1 MYSFIALLMY
11 SFYVHRTREVLSQNN
26 GTMAQSLKILIGSV
40 GSKSN
45 KVDYVKGLLS
55 FLARHSNLSKS
66 VLWTSA
72 TTRVASLYSAAD
84 VYAINSQGLG
94 ETFGRV
100 TIEAMA
106 FGLPVLGTDA
116 GGTQEI
122 VEHNVT
128 GLLHPIGRAGNRV
141 LAQNLRF
148 LLENR
153 LAREQMGMEGRK
165 KVQRMFLKQHMYEKL
180 VEVLVKC
187 MRRI

>member
-72 TTRVASLYSAAD
+72 TIRVAALYFAAD
-84 VYAINSQGLG
+84 VYVIN
-94 ETFGRV
+94 
-100 TIEAMA
+100 
-106 FGLPVLGTDA
+106 
-116 GGTQEI
+116 
-122 VEHNVT
+122 
-128 GLLHPIGRAGNRV
+128 
-141 LAQNLRF
+141 AQVNPCLNYF
-148 LLENR
+148 I
-153 LAREQMGMEGRK
+153 MS
-165 KVQRMFLKQHMYEKL
+165 
-180 VEVLVKC
+180 
-187 MRRI
+187 